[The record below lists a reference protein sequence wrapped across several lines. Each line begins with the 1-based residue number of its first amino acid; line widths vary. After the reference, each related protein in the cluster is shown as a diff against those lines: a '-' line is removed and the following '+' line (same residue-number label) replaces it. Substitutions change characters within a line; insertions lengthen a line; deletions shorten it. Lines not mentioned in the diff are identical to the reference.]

1 MRFLKRTNMLTTVFW
16 ALVGMFIV
24 ILCQFFIPAF
34 TELLRGPVF
43 LVPFIIF
50 SLFGGMLIFSTI
62 KERVKGMLKKFLLL
76 TGASAA
82 GFFVGVFLHNAF
94 YALAV
99 ITKHITV
106 LKRLMEVLHI
116 VFFFL
121 AIPICPL
128 GFLVGVTGSII
139 LFIKK
144 RKREQ

>member
-34 TELLRGPVF
+34 GELLRGSVF

-50 SLFGGMLIFSTI
+50 SSLGGILIFSTI
-62 KERVKGMLKKFLLL
+62 KDRVKGMLKKFLLL

-82 GFFVGVFLHNAF
+82 GFSVGVFLHNAF
-94 YALAV
+94 YALGV

-106 LKRLMEVLHI
+106 LNRLMEALHI

-121 AIPICPL
+121 AIPVCPL
-128 GFLVGVTGSII
+128 GFLAGATGSII
-139 LFIKK
+139 LFIKE
-144 RKREQ
+144 RKRGK